1 MRPAARPPRRRAAA
15 GFTLIEVVVACCLFA
30 IGAAAL
36 AQTLMVAQRVRAS
49 SARWL
54 HALALAEDQ
63 LERLR
68 AGDRSAGDVPIGI
81 YTRGWSTAAFAPDP
95 ALEQLEVYVLWED
108 RGPQRLTLTTLQR
121 EVR

>member
-1 MRPAARPPRRRAAA
+1 MTRRPGRPARRVA

-36 AQTLMVAQRVRAS
+36 AETLVIAQRVRAS

-54 HALALAEDQ
+54 HALALAEER

-68 AGDRSAGDVPIGI
+68 AGERSEDGTAIGP
-81 YTRGWSTAAFAPDP
+81 YTRTWHATASAHDP
-95 ALEQLEVYVLWED
+95 ALEEIEVQVEWDD
-108 RGPQRLTLTTLQR
+108 RGRQRLTLTTLQR
-121 EVR
+121 RRP